1 MSDTEEVLFE
11 QQGAVGFITLNRPKS
26 LNALT
31 LNMIRLMDPQLAA
44 WETDDSISAVV
55 IRGAGD
61 RAFCAGGDVI
71 DVYKAGLAMKETG
84 TAPGLSSDFFFEEYR
99 LNRRIFQ
106 YPKPYIALIDGFTM
120 GGGVGV
126 SILGAFRV
134 ATERTRAAMPET
146 AIGLFPDVGG
156 SYFLPRLEGEIGCY
170 LALTGA
176 RIKPADCLYSGL
188 ANAYIESAD
197 MPALEEAFAQADWS
211 GDAENVAARVIGGFS
226 KEPGEAPLQ
235 AQQDQID
242 RIFSADSVEAIIASL
257 EAEAGDW
264 AKETLATLL
273 SRSPV
278 SMKVSLE
285 QLRRG
290 RDLDFDDAMI
300 MEFRMSQAFMAGQD
314 FYEGV
319 RSVLIDK
326 DHAPKWVPAT
336 LEEVSQEM
344 VESYFVAQGNREL
357 TFS

>member
-1 MSDTEEVLFE
+1 MSDSEEVLFE

-44 WETDDSISAVV
+44 WEDDASIAAVV
-55 IRGAGD
+55 IRGAGE

-71 DVYKAGLAMKETG
+71 DVYKAGLAAKETG
-84 TAPGLSSDFFFEEYR
+84 STTGLQADFFFEEYR

-156 SYFLPRLEGEIGCY
+156 SYFLPRLKGEIGCY

-188 ANAYIESAD
+188 ANAYIESVD
-197 MPALEEAFAQADWS
+197 MPALEAAFAKTDWS
-211 GDAENVAARVIGGFS
+211 GDAKAVAAKVIDGFA
-226 KEPGEAPLQ
+226 KDPGEAPLQ
-235 AQQDQID
+235 AQQAQID
-242 RIFSADSVEAIIASL
+242 RIFAASSVEEIVTSL
-257 EAEAGDW
+257 KAEEGDW
-264 AKETLATLL
+264 ARETLSTLL
-273 SRSPV
+273 SRSPA

-290 RDLDFDDAMI
+290 RDMDFDDAMI
-300 MEFRMSQAFMAGQD
+300 MEYRMSQAFMAEHD

-326 DHAPKWVPAT
+326 DHAPKWSPAT
-336 LEEVSQEM
+336 LEEVSGEM
-344 VESYFVAQGNREL
+344 VGRYFEALGDRDL

>member
-71 DVYKAGLAMKETG
+71 DVYKAGLAAKETG
-84 TAPGLSSDFFFEEYR
+84 TPAGLSSDFFFEEYR

-156 SYFLPRLEGEIGCY
+156 SYFLPKLVGEIGCY

-188 ANAYIESAD
+188 ANAYIESVD

-211 GDAENVAARVIGGFS
+211 GDAEEVAARVIAGFA
-226 KEPGEAPLQ
+226 KEPGDAPFQ
-235 AQQDQID
+235 AQQAQID
-242 RIFSADSVEAIIASL
+242 RIFSADSVETIIASL
-257 EAEAGDW
+257 EAEDGDW

-273 SRSPV
+273 SRSPA

-300 MEFRMSQAFMAGQD
+300 MEYRMSQAFMAERD

-326 DHAPKWVPAT
+326 DHAPKWAPAT
-336 LEEVSQEM
+336 LAEVSREM
-344 VESYFVAQGNREL
+344 VESYFVARGDREL

>member
-1 MSDTEEVLFE
+1 MSETEEVLFE
-11 QQGAVGFITLNRPKS
+11 QRGAVGFITLNRPKS

-44 WETDDSISAVV
+44 WEQDDSIAAVV

-71 DVYKAGLAMKETG
+71 DVYKAGLAAKESG
-84 TAPGLSSDFFFEEYR
+84 AAPGLSSDFFFEEYR

-126 SILGAFRV
+126 SILGSFRV

-156 SYFLPRLEGEIGCY
+156 SYFLPRLKGEIGCY

-176 RIKPADCLYSGL
+176 RIKPADCLYCGL
-188 ANAYIESAD
+188 ANAYVESED
-197 MPALEEAFAQADWS
+197 MPALEAAFAEADWS
-211 GDAENVAARVIGGFS
+211 GDAETVAAQVIEGFS
-226 KEPGEAPLQ
+226 KDPGEASLA
-235 AQQDQID
+235 AQQAQID
-242 RIFSADSVEAIIASL
+242 RIFAADRVEDIVATLKEES
-257 EAEAGDW
+257 GDW

-273 SRSPV
+273 SRSPT

-290 RDLDFDDAMI
+290 QDMGFDDVMI
-300 MEFRMSQAFMAGQD
+300 MEYRMSQAFMAEHD

-326 DHAPKWVPAT
+326 DHAPNWLPSS
-336 LEEVSQEM
+336 LEQVSRGM
-344 VESYFVAQGNREL
+344 VERYFTAQGDREL

>member
-1 MSDTEEVLFE
+1 MSENEEVLFE

-44 WETDDSISAVV
+44 WESDDSISAVV

-71 DVYKAGLAMKETG
+71 DVYKAGLAAKESGETG
-84 TAPGLSSDFFFEEYR
+84 GLQAEFFFEEYR

-156 SYFLPRLEGEIGCY
+156 SYFLPRLTGEIGTY
-170 LALTGA
+170 LALTGD

-188 ANAYIESAD
+188 ANAYVESGD
-197 MPALEEAFAQADWS
+197 MPALEAAFAQSDWR
-211 GDAENVAARVIGGFS
+211 GDAEAFAARVIEGFA
-226 KEPGEAPLQ
+226 KDPGEAPLK
-235 AQQDQID
+235 AQQAQID
-242 RIFSADSVEAIIASL
+242 RIFSGDCVEEIVTML
-257 EAEAGDW
+257 ESEEGDW
-264 AKETLATLL
+264 AKQTLATLL

-290 RDLDFDDAMI
+290 RDMAFDDAMI
-300 MEFRMSQAFMAGQD
+300 MEYRMSQAFMAEHD

-326 DHAPKWVPAT
+326 DHAPRWTPAT
-336 LEEVSQEM
+336 LAEVSREM
-344 VESYFVAQGNREL
+344 VERYFEPLADREL